1 MKIIIRRFTP
11 IFALA
16 AILFSVP
23 GYGGELVPFPVKQP
37 VRTVLSAQDS
47 TAALEYLN
55 GRLDGILQAAGLS
68 SARKSL
74 YVYSLDKQT
83 AYYERQSK
91 ATLTP
96 ASTTKLFS
104 TFTAFHRLGADG
116 TISTKIFTD
125 AKDIENGVVHGNLYI
140 VGHGDALLSISD
152 IETIADKL
160 AALGI
165 KKIEGGIYADGSYFD
180 AITERHI
187 YSGDDDVVEPLPPIT
202 ALGMSRNSVNVIVN
216 AGNPPRV
223 QTIPPSDAFRIITA
237 AAAPQKQVP
246 GTTKKQSV
254 PPKASVVKKAP
265 ASKKIIVPQKASTAK
280 KKSKTK
286 TSKRSTTKKPAP
298 KRSKKAVS
306 PQKKRSPRKMG
317 AWPVVPEYQR
327 YGDAS
332 PLPPAPKRNKKAVAA
347 PRVNVQSRIND
358 SGIQEFVVSGNV
370 RRGGMYSAAFVMKNP
385 ELVVA
390 GALRNRLI
398 SGGIAVGGG
407 IGRRVKPEST
417 MVLTMFE
424 RPLTEICAVVN
435 KNSDNFLAE
444 HIFKMIGAHAGG
456 QKNTAKH
463 ATEAVKESLNKEGI
477 FDEGLCMA
485 DGSGL
490 CRKNLISAATE
501 AGLLE
506 KAAELFG
513 DKFEATLSIAGV
525 DGTLRRRMKSTAAEG
540 NVHAKTGTLR
550 NASALS
556 GYVHTADGEKL
567 VFSFIFNGGSLG
579 QYKQTENALAVALAG
594 FSYADASKPPEPAPA
609 AKPKSIQKRKR
620 R

>member
-1 MKIIIRRFTP
+1 MNIIIRRFTP
-11 IFALA
+11 MLALA
-16 AILFSVP
+16 AILFSP
-23 GYGGELVPFPVKQP
+23 PSFGGAPVSFSTKRP
-37 VRTVLSAQDS
+37 VQSALSPQDS
-47 TAALEYLN
+47 TAALAYLN
-55 GRLDGILQAAGLS
+55 ARLDGILQAAGLAG
-68 SARKSL
+68 ARKSL
-74 YVYSLDKQT
+74 CVYSLDKQAT
-83 AYYERQSK
+83 YYERQSK
-91 ATLTP
+91 TALTP

-116 TISTKIFTD
+116 TISTKVFTD
-125 AKDIENGVVHGNLYI
+125 AKDIENGVIHGNIYI

-152 IETIADKL
+152 IETLADKL
-160 AALGI
+160 AALGV
-165 KKIEGGIYADGSYFD
+165 KKIDGAIYADGSYFD

-187 YSGDDDVVEPLPPIT
+187 YSGDGEVVEPLPPIT

-223 QTIPPSDAFRIITA
+223 QTMPPSDAFRIVTA
-237 AAAPQKQVP
+237 ASAPQKQQIATVKKSASAP
-246 GTTKKQSV
+246 KKLSGKGKQSQVIARKRIAPKKQTRK
-254 PPKASVVKKAP
+254 P
-265 ASKKIIVPQKASTAK
+265 SKKS
-280 KKSKTK
+280 
-286 TSKRSTTKKPAP
+286 
-298 KRSKKAVS
+298 AVT
-306 PQKKRSPRKMG
+306 PKKRGGRKTG
-317 AWPVVPEYQR
+317 AQLVLPEYQR

-332 PLPPAPKRNKKAVAA
+332 PVPPPAPKRSKKSVAA
-347 PRVNVQSRIND
+347 PRVSVQSRIND
-358 SGIQEFVVSGNV
+358 AGVQEFVVSGTV
-370 RRGGMYSAAFVMKNP
+370 RRGGMYSAAFVMKSP
-385 ELVVA
+385 ELAVA
-390 GALRNRLI
+390 GALRNRLV
-398 SGGIAVGGG
+398 SGGITVGGG
-407 IGRRVKPEST
+407 IGRRVKPENA

-456 QKNTAKH
+456 QKNTAKR
-463 ATEAVKESLNKEGI
+463 ATEAVKESLSKEGI

-506 KAAELFG
+506 KASQLFG

-525 DGTLRRRMKSTAAEG
+525 DGTLRRRMKATAAEG

-556 GYVHTADGEKL
+556 GYVHTADGERL
-567 VFSFIFNGGSLG
+567 AFSFIFNGGSVG
-579 QYKQTENALAVALAG
+579 QYKQTENSLAAALAG
-594 FSYADASKPPEPAPA
+594 FSYADANKPPEPPPVV
-609 AKPKSIQKRKR
+609 KQKSVKKRGR